1 MHTTTLQNLAVEQ
14 NEETVKALPV
24 NILIVDDRPENL
36 LSLESVLEKD
46 NRTIFTALS
55 GNEAL
60 RIALEKEIALILLD
74 VQMPEMDGF
83 EVARLLAENSRTKDI
98 SIIFVTAISKDEKF
112 TMQGYQEGAVD
123 FLHKPLDVNVV
134 KAKVAVFE
142 KLYRQKL
149 ELKKFNDKLVSANR
163 QLDEF
168 VYIVSHDLKAPLRGL
183 ASLASFLEDELG
195 PSPKQEVLDLL
206 NMMKSR
212 TGRMQQLI
220 DGILHYSRMS
230 NTQTEREETNVKDL
244 INSIIDM
251 LSPPENCRFDVSD
264 SLPVIYAEKTKLHE
278 VFQNLI
284 SNSIKYNSNETVIVK
299 IDFIDSG
306 DNYQFSVSDNGTGI
320 KPEHQEKIF
329 GIFQTLQSKDKCES
343 TGIGLTIVKKIVE
356 QQGGKV
362 TVMSELGSGS
372 TFSFTWKK

>member
-149 ELKKFNDKLVSANR
+149 ELKTFNDKLGSANR